1 MLQEKDK
8 KGGIEENS
16 EFVISNRS
24 PSSKRK
30 IIILAKLCK
39 IQFVF

>member
-30 IIILAKLCK
+30 IIILAKLC
-39 IQFVF
+39 